1 MDYIENHGQGLD
13 WYVRELTHRD
23 WHKATQLL
31 PHDVQVT
38 RVDHRQK
45 PIRSLKRG
53 WLRLYGHTQVKRR
66 RWHPGG
72 ETTPA

>member
-31 PHDVQVT
+31 PHDVQV
-38 RVDHRQK
+38 
-45 PIRSLKRG
+45 
-53 WLRLYGHTQVKRR
+53 
-66 RWHPGG
+66 
-72 ETTPA
+72 EN